1 MIITQKY
8 QAMSTTTYGN
18 SRKARFEEKKVLK
31 QTIILVIVAVI
42 LCLLCIFVIIPGAI
56 KFIGGTAAKDIAA
69 VGTTTPVLLTPFL
82 NAPSPATSSAN
93 IKISGFSQKGNTLII
108 TDNDQEIKRVDAADD
123 GSFKADVTLH
133 DGMNSISVYASTGPD
148 KKSLATATYP
158 VLFDK
163 NPPKLDIS
171 EPTDAQNIQGRKN
184 QSMTIKGQ
192 SDKDVKIFVNDRLVL
207 TRNDGS
213 FSTAFYLSSGAN
225 ALDIKAVNQAGNTT
239 EKKLTVNFS
248 E

>member
-1 MIITQKY
+1 
-8 QAMSTTTYGN
+8 MSTTTFGN

-31 QTIILVIVAVI
+31 QTIILIVAAI
-42 LCLLCIFVIIPGAI
+42 TLCLLCIFVIIPGVI
-56 KFIGGTAAKDIAA
+56 KFIGGTASKDTAV

-82 NAPSPATSSAN
+82 NAPDPATSSAN
-93 IKISGFSQKGNTLII
+93 IKISGFSQKGNTLIV

-123 GSFKADVTLH
+123 GSFKTDITLH
-133 DGMNSISVYASTGPD
+133 DGMNTISVYASTGPD

-158 VLFDK
+158 VLYDK

-192 SDKDVKIFVNDRLVL
+192 INDRLVL

-213 FSTAFYLSSGAN
+213 FSTVFYLSTGAN